1 MEQRLD
7 TRTLGAIT
15 TTIVFWSSAFAA
27 IRAGLR
33 GYAPGHVAL
42 LRFLV
47 ASAVLTVYAILTRMP
62 LPERR
67 DVPAIAA
74 LGFVGITVYHV
85 SLSYG
90 EVTVPAGTA
99 SLIIASVPVFS
110 ALLAM
115 GFLGERLDVWGWAG
129 IALGFAGVALITIGR
144 GQDVAFD
151 PGAGLV
157 LLSAVVSSVYLVFQK
172 PLLRRYNAFQ
182 FTTYTLWAG
191 TLFMLVFLPGLP
203 KAILTAPIGA
213 TLSIV
218 YMGVFPA
225 ALAYVTL
232 AYAVSRTPASVVIS
246 FLYVVPVLAILIAWV
261 WLKELPTGL
270 SLTGGAV
277 ALMGVF
283 IVNRRGGKP
292 VGEGA

>member
-1 MEQRLD
+1 MKHRLD
-7 TRTLGAIT
+7 ARTLGAIM

-47 ASAVLTVYAILTRMP
+47 ASGVLGVYAVATRMP

-67 DVPAIAA
+67 DIPAIAA
-74 LGFVGITVYHV
+74 LGFLGLTVYHV
-85 SLSYG
+85 ALSYG

-110 ALLAM
+110 ALLAIA
-115 GFLGERLDVWGWAG
+115 FLGERLVAAGWVG
-129 IALGFAGVALITIGR
+129 IGLGFAGVALITVGR

-157 LLSAVVSSVYLVFQK
+157 LLSAVVSSVYVVFQK
-172 PLLRRYNAFQ
+172 PLLRRYSAFQ
-182 FTTYTLWAG
+182 FTTYTIWAG
-191 TLFMLVFLPGLP
+191 TFFMLVFLPGLP
-203 KAILTAPIGA
+203 KAILTAPLGA

-218 YMGVFPA
+218 YLGIFPA
-225 ALAYVTL
+225 ALAYVML
-232 AYAVSRTPASVVIS
+232 AYAISRTPTSIITS
-246 FLYVVPVLAILIAWV
+246 FLYMVPVLAVLIAWA
-261 WLKELPTGL
+261 WLGEIPARL
-270 SLTGGAV
+270 SLIGGAV
-277 ALMGVF
+277 ALAGVF
-283 IVNRRGGKP
+283 IVNRRGSRP
-292 VGEGA
+292 VSEAA

>member
-1 MEQRLD
+1 MKHRLD
-7 TRTLGAIT
+7 TGTLGAIT

-47 ASAVLTVYAILTRMP
+47 ASAVLSVYAVATRMP
-62 LPERR
+62 LPERK
-67 DVPAIAA
+67 DIPAIAA
-74 LGFVGITVYHV
+74 LGFLGLTVYHV

-110 ALLAM
+110 ALLAIA
-115 GFLGERLDVWGWAG
+115 FLGERLDAAGWVG
-129 IALGFAGVALITIGR
+129 IGLGFAGVALITVGR

-157 LLSAVVSSVYLVFQK
+157 LLSAVVSSIYVVFQK

-182 FTTYTLWAG
+182 FTTYTIWAG
-191 TLFMLVFLPGLP
+191 TFFMLVFLPGLP
-203 KAILTAPIGA
+203 KAILTAPLGA

-218 YMGVFPA
+218 YLGIFPA
-225 ALAYVTL
+225 ALAYVML
-232 AYAVSRTPASVVIS
+232 AYAISRTPTSIITS
-246 FLYVVPVLAILIAWV
+246 FLYMVPVLAVLIAWV
-261 WLKELPTGL
+261 WLGEIPARL
-270 SLTGGAV
+270 SLIGGAV
-277 ALMGVF
+277 ALAGVF
-283 IVNRRGGKP
+283 IVNRRGSKP
-292 VGEGA
+292 VSEPA

>member
-1 MEQRLD
+1 MKHRLD
-7 TRTLGAIT
+7 ARTLGAIT

-47 ASAVLTVYAILTRMP
+47 ASAVLGVYAVATRMP
-62 LPERR
+62 LPKRR
-67 DVPAIAA
+67 DIPAIAA
-74 LGFVGITVYHV
+74 LGFLGLTVYHV
-85 SLSYG
+85 ALSYG

-110 ALLAM
+110 ALLAIA
-115 GFLGERLDVWGWAG
+115 FLGERLDAAGWVG
-129 IALGFAGVALITIGR
+129 IGLGFAGVALITVGR

-157 LLSAVVSSVYLVFQK
+157 LLSAVVSSVFVVFQK
-172 PLLRRYNAFQ
+172 PLLSRYSAFQ
-182 FTTYTLWAG
+182 FTTYAIWAG
-191 TLFMLVFLPGLP
+191 TFFMLVFLPGLP
-203 KAILTAPIGA
+203 KAILTAPLGA

-218 YMGVFPA
+218 YLGIFPA

-232 AYAVSRTPASVVIS
+232 AYALSRTPTSIITS
-246 FLYVVPVLAILIAWV
+246 FLYMVPVLAVLIAWA
-261 WLKELPTGL
+261 WLGEIPAQL
-270 SLTGGAV
+270 SLIGGAV
-277 ALMGVF
+277 ALAGVF
-283 IVNRRGGKP
+283 IVNRRGSKP
-292 VGEGA
+292 VSEAA

>member
-1 MEQRLD
+1 MKHRLD
-7 TRTLGAIT
+7 ARTLGAIT

-47 ASAVLTVYAILTRMP
+47 ASAVLGVYAAVTRMP

-74 LGFVGITVYHV
+74 LGFLGLTVYHV
-85 SLSYG
+85 ALSYG

-115 GFLGERLDVWGWAG
+115 AFLGERLDVWGWAG
-129 IALGFAGVALITIGR
+129 IALGFAGVTLITFGR
-144 GQDVAFD
+144 GQDVALD

-157 LLSAVVSSVYLVFQK
+157 LLSAIVSSVFVVFQK
-172 PLLRRYNAFQ
+172 PLLSRYNAFQ
-182 FTTYTLWAG
+182 FTTYTIWAG
-191 TLFMLVFLPGLP
+191 TFFMLVFLPGLP
-203 KAILTAPIGA
+203 KAILTAPLGA

-218 YMGVFPA
+218 YLGIFPA

-232 AYAVSRTPASVVIS
+232 AYALSRTPTSIITS
-246 FLYVVPVLAILIAWV
+246 FLYVIPVLAILIAWV
-261 WLKELPTGL
+261 WLKELPTEL
-270 SLTGGAV
+270 SLIGGAV
-277 ALMGVF
+277 ALAGVF
-283 IVNRRGGKP
+283 IVNRRGSKP
-292 VGEGA
+292 VQEAA

>member
-1 MEQRLD
+1 MKHRLD
-7 TRTLGAIT
+7 ARTLGAIT

-47 ASAVLTVYAILTRMP
+47 ASTALGAYAAVTRMP
-62 LPERR
+62 LPARR
-67 DVPAIAA
+67 DLPAIAA
-74 LGFVGITVYHV
+74 LGFLGITVYHV

-99 SLIIASVPVFS
+99 SLIVASVPVFS

-129 IALGFAGVALITIGR
+129 IALGFGGVVLITVGR

-157 LLSAVVSSVYLVFQK
+157 LLSAVVSSVYVVFQK
-172 PLLRRYNAFQ
+172 PLLSRYTAFQ

-191 TLFMLVFLPGLP
+191 TFFMLAFLPGLP
-203 KAILTAPIGA
+203 KEILTAPLSA

-218 YMGVFPA
+218 YLGVFPA
-225 ALAYVTL
+225 ALAYVML
-232 AYAVSRTPASVVIS
+232 AYAISRTPTSIITS
-246 FLYVVPVLAILIAWV
+246 FLYVIPVLAILIAWV
-261 WLKELPTGL
+261 WLKEFPTEL
-270 SLTGGAV
+270 SLIGGAV
-277 ALMGVF
+277 ALAGVF
-283 IVNRRGGKP
+283 IVNRRGSKP
-292 VGEGA
+292 AREPA